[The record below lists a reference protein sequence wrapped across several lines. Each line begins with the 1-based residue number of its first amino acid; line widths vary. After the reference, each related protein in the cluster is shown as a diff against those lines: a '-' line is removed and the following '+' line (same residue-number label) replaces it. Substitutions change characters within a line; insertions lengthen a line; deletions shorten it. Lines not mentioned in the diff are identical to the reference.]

1 MISVKPTFDGAREIP
16 FESLNTLSNEMFV
29 HGSNYYMKGVFQSS
43 PRTDI
48 IKSVFKRVCE
58 LNAAPGNDIQ
68 HKYLFEYVNH
78 RTALTVPQDATAFLR
93 SYLGTTAC
101 VLKWARK
108 SPSNED
114 AARRAARELT
124 NIIAEAEA
132 QVLGENN
139 SGYGNLNS
147 EPPIQ
152 KTVNGV
158 QVPDDSNTRVLFG
171 PNYSR
176 LQGLKAQ
183 YDPDNVFSKWF
194 PIIPNADA

>member
-1 MISVKPTFDGAREIP
+1 
-16 FESLNTLSNEMFV
+16 MFV

-139 SGYGNLNS
+139 SGYGNL
-147 EPPIQ
+147 
-152 KTVNGV
+152 
-158 QVPDDSNTRVLFG
+158 R
-171 PNYSR
+171 
-176 LQGLKAQ
+176 Q
-183 YDPDNVFSKWF
+183 YHLIF
-194 PIIPNADA
+194 